1 MMDSKVI
8 IRSTRVPF
16 LVITPASVFLG
27 ASTVVVNE
35 LSINLYFLGLAL
47 IGALFAHVSVNAL
60 NEYFDFKSGLDLM
73 TKRTPFS
80 GGSGALPG
88 KPEMLN
94 TVFAVALVSLMITL
108 VIGIFFVWQYGVGIV
123 PLGLI
128 GIALIVF
135 YSGWIN
141 KYPYLCL
148 IAPGVGFG
156 FLMVVGTQYVLV
168 GQYMT
173 LSSMAALVPFF
184 MVNNLLL
191 LNQYPDIQADS
202 KVGRNHFPIA
212 FGLKRSN
219 MIYGLFI
226 LATIAAIIGH
236 IWSGYFPV
244 LSLIAILPVP
254 LALYSLSG
262 AIKHGENIGAYPQYL
277 AANVATV
284 ILMPLLLGVSLIYG

>member
-1 MMDSKVI
+1 MMDAKVI
-8 IRSTRVPF
+8 IQSTRVPF

-35 LSINLYFLGLAL
+35 LGINLYFLGLAL

-88 KPEMLN
+88 KPERLN
-94 TVFAVALVSLMITL
+94 TVLAVALVSLIVTFA
-108 VIGIFFVWQYGVGIV
+108 IGIFFVWQYGVGIV

-148 IAPGVGFG
+148 VAPGVGFG

-173 LSSMAALVPFF
+173 LSWMVALIPFF

-219 MIYGLFI
+219 LIYGLFI
-226 LATIAAIIGH
+226 LLTIAAIIGH
-236 IWSGYFPV
+236 ILSGYFPV

-284 ILMPLLLGVSLIYG
+284 ILVPLLLGVSLIYG